1 MTTSYDKTLVSPGS
15 IELGYE
21 IQGGA
26 GTPEGLVVPSCTIE
40 DVDRSVFTLFK
51 EQLPLFYT
59 RKKKQERVP
68 VIFATGERFALL
80 TRKKPLRDDAGAI
93 ILPLVS
99 ITRTGLDQGNTG
111 LGAGQTQPIKIK
123 RRLSEEDPRY
133 QAFLNPQGLQNADDV
148 AAPGRSSPGPGQ
160 VGTRRK
166 TVVTGKPGLGGGVDQ
181 RHVYEVITVAPTR
194 FFKATYEITI
204 WCNYTQQLNSLISV
218 IMQGYQNK
226 HGRTFRL
233 ETPKGYWFVGKVGES
248 FSPGNNFDGFSDD
261 ERLVRTSITMEV
273 PGYTI
278 EAGADGQPSGI
289 RSFVSAPEV
298 SFEMLDFPDGLL
310 TPVRVGAPIGNPD
323 ALVLQ
328 DMSTLEDPLPGSA
341 IGGGSAETKLD
352 VRGDLQRRP
361 TGNETTSVGGTSAGS
376 DGTTVAVTATGERVL
391 IKSRDVRKGETVLR
405 TYGDLSLG
413 DLFG

>member
-26 GTPEGLVVPSCTIE
+26 GIPEGLIVPSCTIE

-111 LGAGQTQPIKIK
+111 LGAGQTQPIKIR
-123 RRLSEEDPRY
+123 RRLSQEDPRY
-133 QAFLNPQGLQNADDV
+133 QAFANPQGLQNADDI
-148 AAPGRSSPGPGQ
+148 ASPGRTTPEPGQ

-166 TVVTGKPGLGGGVDQ
+166 TVVTSAPNLGTAIDQ
-181 RHVYEVITVAPTR
+181 RHIYETITVAPTR

-204 WCNYTQQLNSLISV
+204 WCNYTQQLNALISA

-233 ETPKGYWFVGKVGES
+233 ETPKGYWFVGTVGES
-248 FSPGNNFDGFSDD
+248 FSAGNNFDGFSDD

-278 EAGADGQPSGI
+278 EAGADGQPSGLK
-289 RSFVSAPEV
+289 SFVSAPAI
-298 SFEMLDFPDGLL
+298 SFEMRDYPDGVLM
-310 TPVRVGAPIGNPD
+310 PIRVGAPTGEPND
-323 ALVLQ
+323 LVLQ
-328 DMSTLEDPLPGSA
+328 DLSTLDDPLPGAA
-341 IGGGSAETKLD
+341 IGGAPAETILD
-352 VRGDLQRRP
+352 VRGNLQQRP
-361 TGNETTSVGGTSAGS
+361 AGFQTTTVGGASAGS
-376 DGTTVAVTATGERVL
+376 DGASVAVTATGDRVL
-391 IKSRDVRKGETVLR
+391 IKSRDTKKGETVFR
-405 TYGDLSLG
+405 TYNGRNLG
-413 DLFG
+413 DIF

>member
-21 IQGGA
+21 VQGGA
-26 GTPEGLVVPSCTIE
+26 GTPEGLIVPSCTIE
-40 DVDRSVFTLFK
+40 DVDRSVFALFK

-111 LGAGQTQPIKIK
+111 LGAGQTQPIKIR
-123 RRLSEEDPRY
+123 RRLSTEDPRY
-133 QAFLNPQGLQNADDV
+133 QAFLNPQGLQSADDV
-148 AAPGRSSPGPGQ
+148 AAPGRAAPEPGQ

-166 TVVTGKPGLGGGVDQ
+166 GAVSSTPSMTGRLDQ
-181 RHVYEVITVAPTR
+181 RHVFETITIAPTR
-194 FFKATYEITI
+194 FFKATYEITL

-248 FSPGNNFDGFSDD
+248 FSPGNNFDGFSDE
-261 ERLVRTSITMEV
+261 ERLVRASITMEV

-278 EAGADGQPSGI
+278 EAGADGQPGGV

-298 SFEMLDFPDGLL
+298 SFETLEYPDGLL
-310 TPVRVGAPIGNPD
+310 VPVRVGAPTGEPND
-323 ALVLQ
+323 LTLQ
-328 DMSTLEDPLPGSA
+328 DMSTLDDDLPGAA
-341 IGGGSAETKLD
+341 IGGGHATTQLD
-352 VRGDLQRRP
+352 VRGNLQRRP
-361 TGNETTSVGGTSAGS
+361 PGNETTSIGGTTAGVGGEVVRTP
-376 DGTTVAVTATGERVL
+376 TGEKVL
-391 IKSRDVRKGETVLR
+391 IKSRNARKGEAVIR
-405 TYGDLSLG
+405 TYDDLKLS
-413 DLFG
+413 DLF

>member
-21 IQGGA
+21 VQGGA
-26 GTPEGLVVPSCTIE
+26 GTPEGLIVPSCTIE

-51 EQLPLFYT
+51 EQLPLFFT

-111 LGAGQTQPIKIK
+111 LGAGQTQPIKIR
-123 RRLSEEDPRY
+123 RRLSDEDPRY
-133 QAFLNPQGLQNADDV
+133 QAFVNPQGLQNADGV
-148 AAPGRSSPGPGQ
+148 AAPGRDVPTPGQ

-166 TVVTGKPGLGGGVDQ
+166 STVTSVPGLAGGIDQ
-181 RHVYEVITVAPTR
+181 RHMFETITIAPTR
-194 FFKATYEITI
+194 FFKATYEITL
-204 WCNYTQQLNSLISV
+204 WCNYTQQLNSMISV

-248 FSPGNNFDGFSDD
+248 FSPGNNFDGFSDE
-261 ERLVRTSITMEV
+261 ERLVRTSLTMEV

-278 EAGADGQPSGI
+278 EPGADGQPSGVS
-289 RSFVSAPEV
+289 SFVSAPEI
-298 SFEMLDFPDGLL
+298 SFEMLDYPDGLL
-310 TPVRVGAPIGNPD
+310 TPIRVGAPVGEPD
-323 ALVLQ
+323 NLVLQ
-328 DMSTLEDPLPGSA
+328 DLGTLDSDLPGAA
-341 IGGGSAETKLD
+341 IGGLPATTRLD

-361 TGNETTSVGGTSAGS
+361 PGDQTTAVGGTTAGS
-376 DGTTVAVTATGERVL
+376 GGEVVRTPSGDRVL
-391 IKSRDVRKGETVLR
+391 VKSRNVRKGETVIR
-405 TYGDLSLG
+405 TYGELKLE
-413 DLFG
+413 DLFT